1 MKFVKVSAF
10 LLCISLL
17 VSVAWAQRGSE
28 LTGTVTDS
36 TGAVLPGVT
45 VTASNAS
52 GVNRTSITNDLGIY
66 RIIEVTPGQYRVSAQ
81 LTGFKTAVIETTLEA
96 LRITVVS
103 ITLEIGEI
111 SEEVTVESVG
121 VALEKQTAQVSTYLD
136 EKMVESLPQMLK
148 RPMDLVKYAAATA
161 PRGTWEMLPGYST
174 SFSMNGVPYQG
185 AAIYIDGGY
194 GTSGRA
200 YDGNN
205 DTSPQQH
212 VVQEFRIVQSS
223 PKAEYEGGGG
233 GLIIMST
240 KMGTNDFHG
249 ALWWYHRQK
258 ALDARSFFAVERDP
272 FREQLYGFEVD
283 GPIVKDKLHFMV
295 SGEGK
300 RSLVPSG
307 VNLTRFRTFPT
318 LAQRTGDFSGKFNAD
333 GSLRT
338 IYDPLSTVI
347 NQDGSITRTPFP
359 GNIIP
364 ANRISSQSQE
374 IMRWLPD
381 PDRAPDDPSGI
392 NNYQGISRTALS
404 SWGWTLRGDW
414 QVDDNDK
421 IFARFISDPIV
432 DESIG
437 SWSPPSFFDSGD
449 LPSDATINVDDRNP
463 ADPDDWLMSFDMYNQ
478 TAGWTHTFSPTLI
491 SDFRQTYNYLVQ
503 WARNTSQGLGFP
515 GQIGIQIPSDI
526 PDTVE
531 GVGGSGQND
540 HFPRVGFDGGYS
552 GFGGGWGGGS
562 AINPRN
568 GWSFGDTVT
577 WLRGAHAIKFG
588 VETRRSGH
596 DYFSAGA
603 SSGTYNFASRGTGAF
618 LGPQNPDPATG
629 DAIASLLV
637 DWVDSAS
644 INHVTQRNFHTW
656 YWGMFVQDDWQIHPN
671 VVVNLGLR
679 YEFDTPLTEKNDLVS
694 SFDLNLN
701 NPVCDCPGAFIYPE
715 KIYETQKGNIAPRIG
730 IAWNPGGGRT
740 VVRAGAGMYY
750 MQPMI
755 GMNPWQTPRIGRG
768 DVTLAK
774 NLATVDSGIT
784 PAISGLGAGVG
795 ELPPFELQAGFGA
808 VPIGEAPTT
817 NPEYLCCPNLRQ
829 NPYSMSM
836 SFTLQHEIADYVFEA
851 GYIGNLVRNLG
862 EWNYNAN
869 QLRPELLGADATQ
882 QHRPFPQYG
891 HVRQISVPDKT
902 MTYHALIL
910 KAEKRFADGLG
921 IISNFTWSKHLGNR
935 EGRFDYYNRTL
946 ARGPAWNSRR
956 LRFVFAGVYE
966 LPFGAGRQYLNSGP
980 AATALGGWNMTMAFI
995 GQSGIPLNFMAV
1007 PNETNSFGGSP
1018 RANLIGNPK
1027 GPQRIDNWFNV
1038 NAFESPDP
1046 FTFGDAGV
1054 GILEGPGSAEVDFSI
1069 AKDFVFWENKRV
1081 RFTADFFNFL
1091 NHANFS
1097 NPSTNICPV
1106 TAPCTTN
1113 LITAAAPG
1121 RRTQLGLQFL
1131 F

>member
-174 SFSMNGVPYQG
+174 GFSMNGVPYQG
-185 AAIYIDGGY
+185 AGIYIDGGY

-223 PKAEYEGGGG
+223 FKAEYEGGGG

-240 KMGTNDFHG
+240 KTGTNDFHG

-851 GYIGNLVRNLG
+851 GYVGNLVRNLG

-966 LPFGAGRQYLNSGP
+966 LPFGVGRQYLNSGP
-980 AATALGGWNMTMAFI
+980 AATALGGWNMTVAFI